1 MPPSSSGGFTTCL
14 TTSTRRWRASSSRR
28 WGSRSTPC
36 PKSRSAT
43 CRPGKRAR
51 DGDGVHALLPD
62 PPPGGGRELTIFGS
76 ARRTWVLGGGGA
88 RGAAQ
93 VGVLQGLF
101 EAGIEPPAAVV
112 GVSVGALNGTCIAAY
127 PSQAGVMMLRELWM
141 SRQALEVFHAHPLG
155 VILSGLRRG
164 QISALRQ
171 SNVRRLVER
180 AQALTGITTF
190 EQLRIPL
197 TIVATDLNA
206 GKPAVFRAGLLTPA
220 LLASTA
226 IPGLFPSVKI
236 DGREHLD
243 GGVVDNTPLDIAIE
257 DGAKVILAISLMG
270 GGEYEARPNSLP
282 ELIARTLQLSLHHR
296 MLADYERLRERA
308 RIIVLCPVTAPTAT
322 WEMKREHIEG
332 VIESSRAATAALLAQ
347 P

>member
-1 MPPSSSGGFTTCL
+1 M
-14 TTSTRRWRASSSRR
+14 
-28 WGSRSTPC
+28 
-36 PKSRSAT
+36 
-43 CRPGKRAR
+43 
-51 DGDGVHALLPD
+51 
-62 PPPGGGRELTIFGS
+62 FGS

-164 QISALRQ
+164 QISALPQ
-171 SNVRRLVER
+171 NNVRRLVER

-226 IPGLFPSVKI
+226 IPGVFPSVKI
-236 DGREHLD
+236 DGREHMD
-243 GGVVDNTPLDIAIE
+243 GGIVDNTPIDIAVA
-257 DGAKVILAISLMG
+257 DGAKEIIAVSLMA
-270 GGEYEARPNSLP
+270 GGENEQAPSTWS
-282 ELIARTLQLSLHHR
+282 ELIARTLQLSLHHQ
-296 MLADYERLRERA
+296 MLSDFERLRGRA
-308 RIIVLCPVTAPTAT
+308 RITVLCPVTAPTSS
-322 WEMKREHIEG
+322 WEMKRDQIDTVVEAA
-332 VIESSRAATAALLAQ
+332 RTATAALLARKGTRFTRHSGIQ
-347 P
+347 YLELRA